1 MINHKLLD
9 PKSVVVVGAS
19 NDVQKPG
26 GKVFKNLLDS
36 SFSGNVYAVN
46 PKETTIQ
53 GIACFARIEDLPQV
67 DCAILAVAA
76 KFCPHTVEVLAHQ
89 KNTGGFIILSAGFS
103 EENEEGTRLEKQV
116 VDTIDSVGGTLIG
129 PNCTGFLNR
138 NYTGNFATPV
148 PPLQPDGIDFISG
161 SGATA
166 VFITEYGMSNGLT
179 FNSIWAVGNSA
190 QTGIEEVLEH
200 LDETFNP
207 ATSSRVIMLYMENVR
222 NPQKLLKHAV
232 SLYQKGVRLAAIKS
246 GGSAA
251 GSRAASSHTGALAT
265 NDVAVDALFRKAG
278 IVRCHNREELTTVC
292 SIFMHP
298 EVKGKNIA
306 IITHAG
312 GPAVMLTDTL
322 SNNGLEV
329 PHIEGEKAEALLE
342 KLFPGSSVANPI
354 DFLATGTAAQLGFI
368 IDACE
373 NDFDNIDA
381 MAVIFGSPGLFPN
394 WDVYELL
401 DNKMKTCKKPI
412 FPILPSI
419 QNVKEEIA
427 DFIENKHRINFPEE
441 CVFGNALAKVVNT
454 PKPQSLHPE
463 MPKIDERAIR
473 NVIDNCE
480 NGYLRL
486 NEISTLLDAAG
497 ITRKQEVEVNTVADA
512 LAAAQKMGFPL
523 VMKVVGPVHKSD
535 VGGVVLNVKDENTL
549 IKEFERLIKIKDTY
563 AVEIC
568 PMYYGTEIFIGA
580 SKEDKFGHQILF
592 GLGGIFIEVLK
603 DVKAALLPAGKEE
616 ASELIQLLRGYK
628 ILKGVRGQE
637 PVNEDLFADTIA
649 RVSALVKIAPEIAEM
664 DLNPLLGTS
673 KSITA
678 VDARIRVEK

>member
-1 MINHKLLD
+1 MINPKLLN
-9 PKSVVVVGAS
+9 PKSVVVIGAS

-36 SFSGNVYAVN
+36 SFTGSVYAVN
-46 PKETTIQ
+46 PKESNVQ
-53 GIACFARIEDLPQV
+53 GVACHAKVEDLPQV

-76 KFCPHTVEVLAHQ
+76 KFCLSTVEVLAQQ
-89 KNTGGFIILSAGFS
+89 KGTGGFIILSAGFS
-103 EENEEGTRLEKQV
+103 EENEEGAKLEKQIV
-116 VDTIDSVGGTLIG
+116 EVINSVGGTLIG

-138 NYTGNFATPV
+138 NYTGNFATPI
-148 PPLQPDGIDFISG
+148 PPLQPTGIDFVSG

-190 QTGIEEVLEH
+190 QTGIEDVLEH
-200 LDETFNP
+200 LDETFAP
-207 ATSSRVIMLYMENVR
+207 QTSSRVIMLYMENVR
-222 NPQKLLKHAV
+222 NPQKLLRHAV
-232 SLYQKGVRLAAIKS
+232 SLYHKGARLAAIKS

-329 PHIEGEKAEALLE
+329 PHLEGEKAEALLA
-342 KLFPGSSVANPI
+342 KLYAGSSVANPI
-354 DFLATGTAAQLGFI
+354 DFLATGTAEQLGFI

-401 DNKMKTCKKPI
+401 HHKMKTCKKPI

-454 PKPQSLHPE
+454 PKPQPLHPE
-463 MPKIDERAIR
+463 KPKVDEVAIR
-473 NVIDNCE
+473 KVIDDCE

-486 NEISTLLDAAG
+486 DEISALLDAAG
-497 ITRKQEVEVNTVADA
+497 ITRKQEIEVNNVGAA
-512 LAAAQKMGFPL
+512 LAAARQFGFPL
-523 VMKVVGPVHKSD
+523 VMKVVGPIHKSD
-535 VGGVVLNVKDENTL
+535 VGGVVLNVKDEETV
-549 IKEFERLIKIKDTY
+549 IREFERLIKIPDTY

-568 PMYYGTEIFIGA
+568 PMYYGTEIFVGA
-580 SKEDKFGHQILF
+580 LKEEKFGHQILF

-603 DVKAALLPAGKEE
+603 DVKAALVPVGKQE
-616 ASELIQLLRGYK
+616 ALELMKLLRGYK
-628 ILKGVRGQE
+628 ILKGVRKQE
-637 PVNEDLFADTIA
+637 PVNEELFADTIS
-649 RVSALVKIAPEIAEM
+649 RVSALVEIAPEIAEM